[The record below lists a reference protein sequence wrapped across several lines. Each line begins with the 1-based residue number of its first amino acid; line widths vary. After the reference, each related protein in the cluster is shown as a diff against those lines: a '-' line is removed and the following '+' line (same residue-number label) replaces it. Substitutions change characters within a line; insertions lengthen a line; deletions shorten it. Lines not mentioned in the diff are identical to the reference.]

1 MASLRTITDWERTA
15 GRGSAAPGPAHA
27 TTAVTPHATEPSTA
41 SMIASAIALGTLTLG
56 ALTACETPAQQQAAR
71 NAEINRKAAAEI
83 NRICSL
89 PEDQREAELKKIKD
103 QSGMV
108 LYCGSK

>member
-1 MASLRTITDWERTA
+1 MALRTKITDREWPA
-15 GRGSAAPGPAHA
+15 GRRSAASA
-27 TTAVTPHATEPSTA
+27 TSRVTPPATAQAIEPSTA
-41 SMIASAIALGTLTLG
+41 LVARAAAALSVLALCS
-56 ALTACETPAQQQAAR
+56 LTACETQAQQQAAR
-71 NAEINRKAAAEI
+71 NTEINRKAAAEI